1 MIPQFLFLYPAPS
14 TGGSVLCMQR
24 ADILLAGQM
33 HHFLQQAVG
42 DVLFEGHGGD
52 MGSSWSRRE
61 AIALKTGGG

>member
-1 MIPQFLFLYPAPS
+1 
-14 TGGSVLCMQR
+14 MQR